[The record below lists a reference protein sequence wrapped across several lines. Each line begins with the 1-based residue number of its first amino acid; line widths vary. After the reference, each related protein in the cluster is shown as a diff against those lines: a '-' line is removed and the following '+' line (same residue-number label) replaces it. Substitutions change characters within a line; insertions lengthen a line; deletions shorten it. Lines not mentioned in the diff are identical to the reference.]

1 MLENLSKQQT
11 LDVDPKT
18 IRKISFTGNL
28 DWDENT
34 KMFFITEEVK
44 KKNILDFSLGT
55 MKAL

>member
-28 DWDENT
+28 DWDEST
-34 KMFFITEEVK
+34 KMFFITEEV